1 MPRFLYSALLY
12 LLLPL
17 VAGKLALRCIKLA
30 AYRPHWRERFGFY
43 RLPRQSGVIW
53 LHCVSVGETRAAAP
67 LIDALIAQYPERSL
81 LLTHSSPSGR
91 ATSETLFGN
100 RVQRAYLP
108 YDLPFAARRFLN
120 HFQPDLGVLLETE
133 IWFNLLAACQQ
144 KQIPVLLANA
154 RLSEKSARGY
164 AKLGSLAQ
172 NALHSLH
179 LIAAQTPNDA
189 KRFQGLG
196 AKRVETL
203 GNLKFDALPPNDTL
217 SKAEQWR
224 GWFGRQRPV
233 FLAASTR
240 EGEEALI
247 LDALAATPIADLL
260 TVIVPRHPQRF
271 AQVEALL
278 KKRGLA
284 YEKRSSLND
293 AVAST
298 TQIILGDSMGEMYAY
313 YASADL
319 CLIGGSLLPFG
330 GQNLIEAMR
339 LSKPVL
345 LGTHTHNFEHAS
357 NEAVAKGA
365 ALRVNSAQEISAA
378 LLSLMNQPDRLD
390 EMGAKGLSLCEAS
403 LGATEKS
410 LLLIAGILK
419 KANEL
424 AD

>member
-17 VAGKLALRCIKLA
+17 VAGKLALRCIKQS

-43 RLPRQSGVIW
+43 SLPRQSGVIW

-67 LIDALIAQYPERSL
+67 LIHALLAQYPERSL

-91 ATSETLFGN
+91 ATSEALFGN

-108 YDLPFAARRFLN
+108 YDLPFAARGFLN
-120 HFQPDLGVLLETE
+120 HFKPDLGVLLETE
-133 IWFNLLAACQQ
+133 IWFNLIATCQQ
-144 KQIPVLLANA
+144 KQIPLVLANA

-164 AKLGSLAQ
+164 AKLGKLAQ
-172 NALHSLH
+172 NGLQSLH

-203 GNLKFDALPPNDTL
+203 GNLKFDALPPSDTL
-217 SKAEQWR
+217 AKAEQWR
-224 GWFGRQRPV
+224 SWFGRQRPV

-240 EGEEALI
+240 EGEEELI
-247 LDALAATPIADLL
+247 LDALAATPIFDLL

-271 AQVEALL
+271 GPVEALL
-278 KKRGLA
+278 KRRGIA
-284 YEKRSSLND
+284 YEKRSQLSME
-293 AVAST
+293 VERG
-298 TQIILGDSMGEMYAY
+298 TQVILGDSMGEMYAY

-339 LSKPVL
+339 LGKPVL
-345 LGTHTHNFEHAS
+345 LGPHTYNFEHAS
-357 NEAVAKGA
+357 NEAVEQGA
-365 ALRVNSAQEISAA
+365 AQRVNSVQEISTA
-378 LLSLMNQPDRLD
+378 LLTLMNQPDRLN

-410 LLLIAGILK
+410 LLSIAGLLK
-419 KANEL
+419 KTNG
-424 AD
+424 

>member
-17 VAGKLALRCIKLA
+17 LAGKLALRCLKQA
-30 AYRPHWRERFGFY
+30 AYRPHWQERFGFY

-67 LIDALIAQYPERSL
+67 LIHALLAQYPERTL

-91 ATSETLFGN
+91 ATSEALFGN
-100 RVQRAYLP
+100 RVQGAYLP
-108 YDLPFAARRFLN
+108 YDLPFMVQRFLR
-120 HFQPDLGVLLETE
+120 HFQPGLGVLLETE

-144 KQIPVLLANA
+144 RQIPVVLANA

-164 AKLGSLAQ
+164 AKLGKLAQ
-172 NALHSLH
+172 NALQSLY

-189 KRFQGLG
+189 KRFQSLG
-196 AKRVETL
+196 VGRVETL
-203 GNLKFDALPPNDTL
+203 GNLKFDALPPSGTEAAGNQL
-217 SKAEQWR
+217 R
-224 GWFGRQRPV
+224 RWFGMQRPL

-240 EGEEALI
+240 EGEEELI

-271 AQVEALL
+271 GPVEALL
-278 KKRGLA
+278 KRRAVA
-284 YEKRSSLND
+284 YEKRSQLTMEVNRR
-293 AVAST
+293 
-298 TQIILGDSMGEMYAY
+298 TQVILGDSMGEMYAY

-339 LSKPVL
+339 LGKPVL
-345 LGTHTHNFEHAS
+345 LGAHTHNFEHAS
-357 NEAVAKGA
+357 NEAVAQGA
-365 ALRVNSAQEISAA
+365 AQRVNSVQEISTA
-378 LLSLMNQPDRLD
+378 LLTLMNQPERLN

-403 LGATEKS
+403 LGATAKTHK
-410 LLLIAGILK
+410 LIAAILK
-419 KANEL
+419 SEAPV
-424 AD
+424 

>member
-17 VAGKLALRCIKLA
+17 VAGKLALRCIKQS

-67 LIDALIAQYPERSL
+67 LIHALLAQYPERSL

-91 ATSETLFGN
+91 ATSEALFGN

-108 YDLPFAARRFLN
+108 YDLPFMVRRFLN
-120 HFQPDLGVLLETE
+120 HFQPDLGVLLKTE

-144 KQIPVLLANA
+144 RQIPVVLANA
-154 RLSEKSARGY
+154 RLSEKSARVY
-164 AKLGSLAQ
+164 AKLGKLAQ
-172 NALHSLH
+172 NGLQSLR

-203 GNLKFDALPPNDTL
+203 GNLKFDAMPPSGTAAAGNQL
-217 SKAEQWR
+217 R
-224 GWFGRQRPV
+224 RWFGEQRPV

-240 EGEEALI
+240 EGEEELI

-271 AQVEALL
+271 GPVEALL
-278 KKRGLA
+278 KRRAVA
-284 YEKRSSLND
+284 YEKRSQLTMEVNRR
-293 AVAST
+293 
-298 TQIILGDSMGEMYAY
+298 TQVILGDSMGEMYAY

-339 LSKPVL
+339 LGKPVL
-345 LGTHTHNFEHAS
+345 LGAHTHNFEHAS
-357 NEAVAKGA
+357 NEAVAQGA
-365 ALRVNSAQEISAA
+365 AQRVNSVQEISTA
-378 LLSLMNQPDRLD
+378 LLTLMNQPERLN

-410 LLLIAGILK
+410 LLSIAGMLK
-419 KANEL
+419 KTNG
-424 AD
+424 

>member
-17 VAGKLALRCIKLA
+17 LAGKLALRSVKQV
-30 AYRPHWRERFGFY
+30 AYRPHWRERFGYY
-43 RLPRQSGVIW
+43 RLPRQSGLIW

-67 LIDALIAQYPERSL
+67 LIHALLEQYPERRL

-91 ATSETLFGN
+91 ATSEALFGN

-108 YDLPFAARRFLN
+108 YDLPFMVRRFLR

-144 KQIPVLLANA
+144 RQIPVLLANA

-164 AKLGSLAQ
+164 AKLGKLVQ
-172 NALHSLH
+172 NALQSLH

-203 GNLKFDALPPNDTL
+203 GNLKFDAMPPSGTAAAGIQL
-217 SKAEQWR
+217 R
-224 GWFGRQRPV
+224 RWFGEQRPV

-271 AQVEALL
+271 AEVEDLL

-284 YEKRSSLND
+284 YEKRSSLKD
-293 AVAST
+293 AVASR

-339 LSKPVL
+339 LGKPVL
-345 LGTHTHNFEHAS
+345 LGRHTYNFAE
-357 NEAVAKGA
+357 VAATAIAQCA
-365 ALRVNSAQEISAA
+365 AWRVDNAQEIAHALQVLMAAPEKRLAMGASGLAMCEAGHGASAKTLA
-378 LLSLMNQPDRLD
+378 LLVD
-390 EMGAKGLSLCEAS
+390 
-403 LGATEKS
+403 
-410 LLLIAGILK
+410 LLK
-419 KANEL
+419 N
-424 AD
+424 

>member
-1 MPRFLYSALLY
+1 
-12 LLLPL
+12 
-17 VAGKLALRCIKLA
+17 
-30 AYRPHWRERFGFY
+30 
-43 RLPRQSGVIW
+43 
-53 LHCVSVGETRAAAP
+53 
-67 LIDALIAQYPERSL
+67 
-81 LLTHSSPSGR
+81 
-91 ATSETLFGN
+91 
-100 RVQRAYLP
+100 
-108 YDLPFAARRFLN
+108 
-120 HFQPDLGVLLETE
+120 VLLETE
-133 IWFNLLAACQQ
+133 IWFNLLVACQQ
-144 KQIPVLLANA
+144 RQIPVVLANA

-172 NALHSLH
+172 NGLQSLH

-203 GNLKFDALPPNDTL
+203 GNLKFDALPPSGTEAAGIHFRRL
-217 SKAEQWR
+217 
-224 GWFGRQRPV
+224 FGEQRPV

-284 YEKRSSLND
+284 YEKRSSLKD
-293 AVAST
+293 AVASRT
-298 TQIILGDSMGEMYAY
+298 KIILGDSMGEMYAY

-339 LSKPVL
+339 LGKPVL
-345 LGTHTHNFEHAS
+345 LGPHTYNFEHAS
-357 NEAVAKGA
+357 NEAVEQGA
-365 ALRVNSAQEISAA
+365 AQRVNSVQEISTA
-378 LLSLMNQPDRLD
+378 LLTLMNQPDRLN

-403 LGATEKS
+403 LGATAKTQK
-410 LLLIAGILK
+410 LITAILK
-419 KANEL
+419 SKSRT
-424 AD
+424 

>member
-1 MPRFLYSALLY
+1 M
-12 LLLPL
+12 
-17 VAGKLALRCIKLA
+17 VAGKLALRCIKQA

-53 LHCVSVGETRAAAP
+53 LHCVSVGETRAAAS
-67 LIDALIAQYPERSL
+67 LIHALLAQYPERSL

-91 ATSETLFGN
+91 ATSEALFGN

-108 YDLPFAARRFLN
+108 FDLPFMVRRFLT

-133 IWFNLLAACQQ
+133 IWFNLLVACQQ
-144 KQIPVLLANA
+144 RQIPVVLANA

-172 NALHSLH
+172 NGLQSLH

-203 GNLKFDALPPNDTL
+203 GNLKFDALPPSGTEAAGIHFRRL
-217 SKAEQWR
+217 
-224 GWFGRQRPV
+224 FGEQRPV

-284 YEKRSSLND
+284 YEKRSSLKD
-293 AVAST
+293 AVASRT
-298 TQIILGDSMGEMYAY
+298 KIILGDSMGEMYAY

-339 LSKPVL
+339 LGKPVL
-345 LGTHTHNFEHAS
+345 LGPHTYNFEHAS
-357 NEAVAKGA
+357 NEAVEQGA
-365 ALRVNSAQEISAA
+365 AQRVNSVQEISTA
-378 LLSLMNQPDRLD
+378 LLTLMNQPDRLN

-410 LLLIAGILK
+410 LLSIAGLLK
-419 KANEL
+419 KTNG
-424 AD
+424 

>member
-12 LLLPL
+12 LLLPM
-17 VAGKLALRCIKLA
+17 VAGKLALRCIKQA

-53 LHCVSVGETRAAAP
+53 LHCVSVGETRAAAS
-67 LIDALIAQYPERSL
+67 LIHALLAHYPERSL

-91 ATSETLFGN
+91 ATSEALFGN

-108 YDLPFAARRFLN
+108 FDLPFMVRRFLT

-133 IWFNLLAACQQ
+133 IWFNLLVACQQ
-144 KQIPVLLANA
+144 RQIPVVLANA

-172 NALHSLH
+172 NGLQSLH

-203 GNLKFDALPPNDTL
+203 GNLKFDALPPSGTEAAGIHFRRL
-217 SKAEQWR
+217 
-224 GWFGRQRPV
+224 FGEQRPV

-284 YEKRSSLND
+284 YEKRSSLKD
-293 AVAST
+293 AVASRT
-298 TQIILGDSMGEMYAY
+298 KIILGDSMGEMYAY

-339 LSKPVL
+339 LGKPVL
-345 LGTHTHNFEHAS
+345 LGPHTYNFEHAS
-357 NEAVAKGA
+357 NEAVEQGA
-365 ALRVNSAQEISAA
+365 AQRVNSVQEISTA
-378 LLSLMNQPDRLD
+378 LLTLMNQPDRLN

-410 LLLIAGILK
+410 LLSIAGLLK
-419 KANEL
+419 KTNG
-424 AD
+424 

>member
-12 LLLPL
+12 LLLPM
-17 VAGKLALRCIKLA
+17 VAGKLALRCIKQA

-53 LHCVSVGETRAAAP
+53 LHCVSVGETRAAAS
-67 LIDALIAQYPERSL
+67 LIHALLAQYPERSL

-91 ATSETLFGN
+91 ATSEALFGN

-108 YDLPFAARRFLN
+108 FDLPFMVRRFLT

-133 IWFNLLAACQQ
+133 IWFNLLVACQQ
-144 KQIPVLLANA
+144 RQIPVVLANA

-164 AKLGSLAQ
+164 AKLGSLAK
-172 NALHSLH
+172 NALQSLH

-203 GNLKFDALPPNDTL
+203 GNLKFDALPPSGTEAAGIHFRRL
-217 SKAEQWR
+217 
-224 GWFGRQRPV
+224 FGEQRPV

-284 YEKRSSLND
+284 YEKRSSLKD
-293 AVAST
+293 AVASRT
-298 TQIILGDSMGEMYAY
+298 KIILGDSMGEMYAY

-339 LSKPVL
+339 LGKPVL
-345 LGTHTHNFEHAS
+345 LGPHTYNFEHAS
-357 NEAVAKGA
+357 NEAVEQGA
-365 ALRVNSAQEISAA
+365 AQRVNSVQEISTA
-378 LLSLMNQPDRLD
+378 LLTLMNQPDRLN

-410 LLLIAGILK
+410 LLSIAGLLK
-419 KANEL
+419 KTNG
-424 AD
+424 

>member
-17 VAGKLALRCIKLA
+17 VAGKLALRCIKQS

-67 LIDALIAQYPERSL
+67 LIHALLAQYPERSL

-91 ATSETLFGN
+91 ATSEALFGN

-108 YDLPFAARRFLN
+108 YDLPFMVRRFLN

-144 KQIPVLLANA
+144 RQIPVVLANA

-164 AKLGSLAQ
+164 AKLGKLAQ
-172 NALHSLH
+172 NGLQSLR

-203 GNLKFDALPPNDTL
+203 GNLKFDAMPPSGTAAAGNQL
-217 SKAEQWR
+217 R
-224 GWFGRQRPV
+224 RWFGEQRPV

-240 EGEEALI
+240 EGEEELI

-271 AQVEALL
+271 GPVEALL
-278 KKRGLA
+278 KRRAVA
-284 YEKRSSLND
+284 YEKRSQLTMEVNRR
-293 AVAST
+293 
-298 TQIILGDSMGEMYAY
+298 TQVILGDSMGEMYAY

-339 LSKPVL
+339 LGKPVL
-345 LGTHTHNFEHAS
+345 LGAHTHNFEHAS
-357 NEAVAKGA
+357 NEAVAQGA
-365 ALRVNSAQEISAA
+365 AQRVNSVQEISTA
-378 LLSLMNQPDRLD
+378 LLTLMNQPERLN

-403 LGATEKS
+403 LGATAKTHK
-410 LLLIAGILK
+410 LIAAILK
-419 KANEL
+419 SEAPV
-424 AD
+424 

>member
-12 LLLPL
+12 MLLPL
-17 VAGKLALRCIKLA
+17 VAGKLALRCIKQA

-43 RLPRQSGVIW
+43 RLPRQSGLIW

-67 LIDALIAQYPERSL
+67 LIHAVLAHYPERSL

-91 ATSETLFGN
+91 ATSEALFGN

-108 YDLPFAARRFLN
+108 FDLPFMVRRFLN

-144 KQIPVLLANA
+144 KQIPVVLANA

-164 AKLGSLAQ
+164 AKLGKLAHNGLQSLC
-172 NALHSLH
+172 

-203 GNLKFDALPPNDTL
+203 GNLKFDALPPSDAL
-217 SKAEQWR
+217 AKAEQWR
-224 GWFGRQRPV
+224 SWFGRQRPV

-240 EGEEALI
+240 EGEEELI
-247 LDALAATPIADLL
+247 LDALAATPIFGLL

-271 AQVEALL
+271 GRVEALL
-278 KKRGLA
+278 KRRGVA
-284 YEKRSSLND
+284 YEKRSQLSMD
-293 AVAST
+293 VKRG
-298 TQIILGDSMGEMYAY
+298 TQVILGDSMGEMYAY

-319 CLIGGSLLPFG
+319 CLIGGSLLPYG

-345 LGTHTHNFEHAS
+345 LGAHTHNFEHAS

-365 ALRVNSAQEISAA
+365 ALRVNNAQEISAA
-378 LLSLMNQPDRLD
+378 LLTLMNQPERLN

-410 LLLIAGILK
+410 LLLVAGILNK
-419 KANEL
+419 TNG
-424 AD
+424 

>member
-12 LLLPL
+12 SLLPL
-17 VAGKLALRCIKLA
+17 VAGKLALRSIKQA
-30 AYRPHWRERFGFY
+30 AYRPHWHERFGFY

-67 LIDALIAQYPERSL
+67 LIHGILEQYPERTL

-91 ATSETLFGN
+91 ATSEALFGK

-108 YDLPFAARRFLN
+108 YDLPFMVRRFLT

-144 KQIPVLLANA
+144 RDIPVVLANA

-164 AKLGSLAQ
+164 AKLGSLAK
-172 NALHSLH
+172 NALQSLH
-179 LIAAQTPNDA
+179 LIAAQTPNDT

-196 AKRVETL
+196 ARRVETL
-203 GNLKFDALPPNDTL
+203 GNLKFDALPPIGTEAAGIHL
-217 SKAEQWR
+217 R
-224 GWFGRQRPV
+224 RLFGEQRPV

-240 EGEEALI
+240 EGEEKLI

-284 YEKRSSLND
+284 YEKRSSLKD
-293 AVAST
+293 AVASR

-339 LSKPVL
+339 LGKPVL
-345 LGTHTHNFEHAS
+345 LGAHTYNFEHAS
-357 NEAVAKGA
+357 NEAVDQGA
-365 ALRVNSAQEISAA
+365 ALRVNSVQEISAA
-378 LLSLMNQPDRLD
+378 ILSLMHQPDRLS
-390 EMGAKGLSLCEAS
+390 EMGGKGLSLCEAS

-410 LLLIAGILK
+410 LLSIAGILK
-419 KANEL
+419 KTNG
-424 AD
+424 

>member
-17 VAGKLALRCIKLA
+17 VAGKLALRCIKQS
-30 AYRPHWRERFGFY
+30 AYRPHWQERFGFY

-67 LIDALIAQYPERSL
+67 LIHGILEQYPERTL

-91 ATSETLFGN
+91 ATSEALFGK

-108 YDLPFAARRFLN
+108 YDLPFMVRRFLT

-144 KQIPVLLANA
+144 RQIPVLLANA

-164 AKLGSLAQ
+164 AKLGSLAK
-172 NALHSLH
+172 NALQSLH

-196 AKRVETL
+196 ARRVETL
-203 GNLKFDALPPNDTL
+203 GNLKFDALPPIGTEAAGIHL
-217 SKAEQWR
+217 R
-224 GWFGRQRPV
+224 RLFGEQRPV

-240 EGEEALI
+240 EGEEKLI

-271 AQVEALL
+271 GPVEALL
-278 KKRGLA
+278 KRRGVA
-284 YEKRSSLND
+284 YEKRSQLNME
-293 AVAST
+293 VKRG
-298 TQIILGDSMGEMYAY
+298 TQVILGDSMGEMYAY

-339 LSKPVL
+339 LGKPVL
-345 LGTHTHNFEHAS
+345 LGPHTYNFAQVS
-357 NEAVAKGA
+357 ATAVAQCA
-365 ALRVNSAQEISAA
+365 AWRVNTPEEIGLA
-378 LLSLMNQPDRLD
+378 LQALMAVPEKRLA
-390 EMGAKGLSLCEAS
+390 MGAMGLAMCEAGQ
-403 LGATEKS
+403 GASAKT
-410 LLLIAGILK
+410 LTH
-419 KANEL
+419 L
-424 AD
+424 ADLLKR

>member
-1 MPRFLYSALLY
+1 MPRFLYSTLLY

-17 VAGKLALRCIKLA
+17 VAGKLALRSVKQA
-30 AYRPHWRERFGFY
+30 AYRPHWQERFGFY

-67 LIDALIAQYPERSL
+67 LIHALLEQYPERRL

-91 ATSETLFGN
+91 ATSEALFGN

-108 YDLPFAARRFLN
+108 YDLPFMVRRFLT

-144 KQIPVLLANA
+144 RQIPVLLANA
-154 RLSEKSARGY
+154 RLSEKSSRGY
-164 AKLGSLAQ
+164 AKLGKLAQ
-172 NALHSLH
+172 NALQSLH

-203 GNLKFDALPPNDTL
+203 GNLKFDAMPPSGTAAAGNQL
-217 SKAEQWR
+217 R
-224 GWFGRQRPV
+224 RWFGEQRPV

-284 YEKRSSLND
+284 YEKRSSLKD
-293 AVAST
+293 AVASR

-339 LSKPVL
+339 LGKPVL
-345 LGTHTHNFEHAS
+345 LGPHTYNFAQVS
-357 NEAVAKGA
+357 ATAVAQCAAWRVNTPEEIGLALQALMAVPEKRLAMGAMGLAMCEAEKGA
-365 ALRVNSAQEISAA
+365 SAKT
-378 LLSLMNQPDRLD
+378 L
-390 EMGAKGLSLCEAS
+390 
-403 LGATEKS
+403 TH
-410 LLLIAGILK
+410 
-419 KANEL
+419 L
-424 AD
+424 ADLLKR

>member
-17 VAGKLALRCIKLA
+17 VAGKLALRCIKQS

-43 RLPRQSGVIW
+43 RLPRQSGLIW

-67 LIDALIAQYPERSL
+67 LIHALLAQYPERSL

-91 ATSETLFGN
+91 ATSEALFGN

-108 YDLPFAARRFLN
+108 FDLPFMVRRFLK

-133 IWFNLLAACQQ
+133 IWFNLLASCQQ
-144 KQIPVLLANA
+144 RQIPVVLANA
-154 RLSEKSARGY
+154 RLSEKSAKGY
-164 AKLGSLAQ
+164 AKLGKLAQ
-172 NALHSLH
+172 NGLQSLC
-179 LIAAQTPNDA
+179 LITAQTPNDA

-203 GNLKFDALPPNDTL
+203 GNLKFDALPPSDTL
-217 SKAEQWR
+217 AKAEQWR
-224 GWFGRQRPV
+224 SWFGRQRPV

-240 EGEEALI
+240 EGEEELI
-247 LDALAATPIADLL
+247 LDALAATPIFDLL

-271 AQVEALL
+271 SPVEALL
-278 KKRGLA
+278 KRRGIA
-284 YEKRSSLND
+284 YEKRSQLSMD
-293 AVAST
+293 VKRG
-298 TQIILGDSMGEMYAY
+298 TQVILGDSMGEMYAY

-319 CLIGGSLLPFG
+319 CLIGGSLLPYG

-339 LSKPVL
+339 LGKPVL
-345 LGTHTHNFEHAS
+345 LGAHTHNFEHAS
-357 NEAVAKGA
+357 DEAVAKGA

-378 LLSLMNQPDRLD
+378 LLTLMNQPNRLN
-390 EMGAKGLSLCEAS
+390 EMGAKGLNLCEAS

-419 KANEL
+419 KTNG
-424 AD
+424 

>member
-1 MPRFLYSALLY
+1 MRRFLYSALLY

-17 VAGKLALRCIKLA
+17 LASKIVLRSIKQA
-30 AYRPHWRERFGFY
+30 AYRPHWQERFGFY
-43 RLPRQSGVIW
+43 MLPRQSGVIW

-67 LIDALIAQYPERSL
+67 LIHALLEQYPKRTL

-91 ATSETLFGN
+91 ATSEALFGK

-108 YDLPFAARRFLN
+108 YDLPFMVRRFLT

-144 KQIPVLLANA
+144 RDIPVVLANA

-164 AKLGSLAQ
+164 AKLGSLAK
-172 NALHSLH
+172 NALQSLH
-179 LIAAQTPNDA
+179 LIAAQTPNDT

-196 AKRVETL
+196 ARRVETL
-203 GNLKFDALPPNDTL
+203 GNLKFDALPPIGTEAAGIHL
-217 SKAEQWR
+217 R
-224 GWFGRQRPV
+224 RLFGEQRPV

-284 YEKRSSLND
+284 YEKRSSLKD
-293 AVAST
+293 AVASR

-339 LSKPVL
+339 LGKPVL
-345 LGTHTHNFEHAS
+345 LGAHTYNFEHAS

-365 ALRVNSAQEISAA
+365 AQRVNSAQDISTT
-378 LLSLMNQPDRLD
+378 LLNLMNHPERLN
-390 EMGAKGLSLCEAS
+390 EMGGKGLSLCEAS
-403 LGATEKS
+403 LGATAKTQK
-410 LLLIAGILK
+410 LIAAILK
-419 KANEL
+419 SEAL
-424 AD
+424 V

>member
-17 VAGKLALRCIKLA
+17 VAGKLALRSVKQA
-30 AYRPHWRERFGFY
+30 AYRPHWQERFGFY

-67 LIDALIAQYPERSL
+67 LIHALLEQYPERRL

-91 ATSETLFGN
+91 ATSEALFGN

-108 YDLPFAARRFLN
+108 YDLPFMVRRFLT

-144 KQIPVLLANA
+144 RQIPVLLANA

-164 AKLGSLAQ
+164 AKLGKLAQ
-172 NALHSLH
+172 NALQSLH

-196 AKRVETL
+196 AKRVETM
-203 GNLKFDALPPNDTL
+203 GNLKFDAMPPSGTAAAGNQL
-217 SKAEQWR
+217 R
-224 GWFGRQRPV
+224 RWFGEQRPV

-284 YEKRSSLND
+284 YEKRSSLKD
-293 AVAST
+293 TVASR

-339 LSKPVL
+339 LGKPVL
-345 LGTHTHNFEHAS
+345 LGAHTYNFEHAS

-365 ALRVNSAQEISAA
+365 AQRVNSAQDISTT
-378 LLSLMNQPDRLD
+378 LLNLMNHPERLN
-390 EMGAKGLSLCEAS
+390 EMGGKGLSLCEAS

-410 LLLIAGILK
+410 LLSIAGILK
-419 KANEL
+419 KTNG
-424 AD
+424 

>member
-17 VAGKLALRCIKLA
+17 LAGKLALRCIKQS
-30 AYRPHWRERFGFY
+30 AYRPQWRERFGIY

-67 LIDALIAQYPERSL
+67 LIHALLEQYPERSL

-91 ATSETLFGN
+91 ATSEALFGN

-108 YDLPFAARRFLN
+108 YDLPFMVRRFLT

-144 KQIPVLLANA
+144 RQIPVVLANA

-172 NALHSLH
+172 SGLQSLH

-196 AKRVETL
+196 ARHVETL
-203 GNLKFDALPPNDTL
+203 GNLKFDALPPSGTEAAGNQL
-217 SKAEQWR
+217 R
-224 GWFGRQRPV
+224 RLFGEQRPV

-247 LDALAATPIADLL
+247 LDALAATLIADLL

-278 KKRGLA
+278 KKRGLV
-284 YEKRSSLND
+284 YQKRSNLKQ
-293 AVAST
+293 AIRPG
-298 TQIILGDSMGEMYAY
+298 TQIVLGDSMGEMMAY
-313 YASADL
+313 CTSADV
-319 CLIGGSLLPFG
+319 CFIGGSLLPFG

-339 LSKPVL
+339 LGKPVL
-345 LGTHTHNFEHAS
+345 LGPHTYNFAEVAAM
-357 NEAVAKGA
+357 AVAQCA
-365 ALRVNSAQEISAA
+365 AWRVDNSQEIAHALQVLMAA
-378 LLSLMNQPDRLD
+378 PDKRLA
-390 EMGAKGLSLCEAS
+390 MGAKGLALCDVGQGAS
-403 LGATEKS
+403 AKTLVHLAK
-410 LLLIAGILK
+410 LL
-419 KANEL
+419 
-424 AD
+424 

>member
-12 LLLPL
+12 LLLPM
-17 VAGKLALRCIKLA
+17 VAGKLALRCIKQA

-67 LIDALIAQYPERSL
+67 LIHALLAQYPERSL

-91 ATSETLFGN
+91 ATSEALFGN

-108 YDLPFAARRFLN
+108 FDIPFMVRRFLN

-144 KQIPVLLANA
+144 RQIPMVLANA
-154 RLSEKSARGY
+154 RLSEKSAKGY

-172 NALHSLH
+172 NGLQSLH

-203 GNLKFDALPPNDTL
+203 GNLKFDALPPSGTEAAGIHFRRL
-217 SKAEQWR
+217 
-224 GWFGRQRPV
+224 FGEQRPV

-284 YEKRSSLND
+284 YEKRSSLKD
-293 AVAST
+293 AVASRT
-298 TQIILGDSMGEMYAY
+298 KIILGDSMGEMYAY

-339 LSKPVL
+339 LGKPVL
-345 LGTHTHNFEHAS
+345 LGPHTYNFEHAS
-357 NEAVAKGA
+357 NEAVEQGA
-365 ALRVNSAQEISAA
+365 AQRVNSVQEISTA
-378 LLSLMNQPDRLD
+378 LLTLMNQPDRLN

-410 LLLIAGILK
+410 LLSIAGLLK
-419 KANEL
+419 KTNG
-424 AD
+424 

>member
-12 LLLPL
+12 LLLPM
-17 VAGKLALRCIKLA
+17 VAGKLALRCIKQA

-53 LHCVSVGETRAAAP
+53 LHCVSVGETRAAAS
-67 LIDALIAQYPERSL
+67 LIHALLAQYPERSL

-91 ATSETLFGN
+91 ATSEALFGN

-108 YDLPFAARRFLN
+108 FDIPFMVRRFLN

-133 IWFNLLAACQQ
+133 IWFNLLVACQQ
-144 KQIPVLLANA
+144 RQIPVVLANA

-172 NALHSLH
+172 NGLQSLH

-203 GNLKFDALPPNDTL
+203 GNLKFDALPPSGTEAAGIHFRRL
-217 SKAEQWR
+217 
-224 GWFGRQRPV
+224 FGEQRPV

-284 YEKRSSLND
+284 YEKRSSLKD
-293 AVAST
+293 AVASRT
-298 TQIILGDSMGEMYAY
+298 KIILGDSMGEMYAY

-339 LSKPVL
+339 LGKPVL
-345 LGTHTHNFEHAS
+345 LGPHTYNFEHAS
-357 NEAVAKGA
+357 NEAVEQGA
-365 ALRVNSAQEISAA
+365 AQRVNSVQEISTA
-378 LLSLMNQPDRLD
+378 LLTLMNQPDRLN

-410 LLLIAGILK
+410 LLSIAGLLK
-419 KANEL
+419 KTNG
-424 AD
+424 

>member
-17 VAGKLALRCIKLA
+17 VAGKLALRCIKQS
-30 AYRPHWRERFGFY
+30 AYRPHWQERFGFY

-67 LIDALIAQYPERSL
+67 LIHGILEQYPERTL

-91 ATSETLFGN
+91 ASSEALFGN

-133 IWFNLLAACQQ
+133 IWFNLLVTCQQ
-144 KQIPVLLANA
+144 KQIPVVLANA

-164 AKLGSLAQ
+164 AKLGTLAQ
-172 NALHSLH
+172 NALQSLH

-203 GNLKFDALPPNDTL
+203 GNLKFDALPPSDTAA
-217 SKAEQWR
+217 KAEQWR
-224 GWFGRQRPV
+224 SWFGRQRPV

-240 EGEEALI
+240 EGEEELI
-247 LDALAATPIADLL
+247 LDALAATPISDLL

-271 AQVEALL
+271 GQVEALL
-278 KKRGLA
+278 KRGGIA
-284 YEKRSSLND
+284 YEKRSQLSMEVNRG
-293 AVAST
+293 
-298 TQIILGDSMGEMYAY
+298 TQVILGDSMGEMYAY

-319 CLIGGSLLPFG
+319 CLIGGSLLPYG

-345 LGTHTHNFEHAS
+345 LGAHTYNFEHAS
-357 NEAVAKGA
+357 NEAAAKGA

-378 LLSLMNQPDRLD
+378 LLTLMNQPDRLN

-403 LGATEKS
+403 LGATAKTQK
-410 LLLIAGILK
+410 LIATILES
-419 KANEL
+419 KART
-424 AD
+424 

>member
-12 LLLPL
+12 LLLPM
-17 VAGKLALRCIKLA
+17 VAGKLALRCIKQA

-53 LHCVSVGETRAAAP
+53 LHCVSVGETRAAAS
-67 LIDALIAQYPERSL
+67 LIHALLAQYPERSL

-91 ATSETLFGN
+91 ATSEALFGN

-108 YDLPFAARRFLN
+108 FDLPFMVRRFLT

-144 KQIPVLLANA
+144 RQIPMVLANA

-172 NALHSLH
+172 NGLQSLH

-203 GNLKFDALPPNDTL
+203 GNLKFDALPPSGTEAAGIHFRRL
-217 SKAEQWR
+217 
-224 GWFGRQRPV
+224 FGEQRPV

-284 YEKRSSLND
+284 YEKRSSLKD
-293 AVAST
+293 AVASRT
-298 TQIILGDSMGEMYAY
+298 KIILGDSMGEMYAY

-339 LSKPVL
+339 LGKPVL
-345 LGTHTHNFEHAS
+345 LGPHTYNFEHAS
-357 NEAVAKGA
+357 NEAVEQGA
-365 ALRVNSAQEISAA
+365 AQRVNSVQEISTA
-378 LLSLMNQPDRLD
+378 LLTLMNQPDRLN

-410 LLLIAGILK
+410 LLSIAGLLK
-419 KANEL
+419 KTNG
-424 AD
+424 

>member
-12 LLLPL
+12 LLLPM
-17 VAGKLALRCIKLA
+17 VAGKLALRCIKQA

-53 LHCVSVGETRAAAP
+53 LHCVSVGETRAAAS
-67 LIDALIAQYPERSL
+67 LIHALLAQYPERSL

-91 ATSETLFGN
+91 ATSEALFGN

-108 YDLPFAARRFLN
+108 FDIPFMVRRFLT

-133 IWFNLLAACQQ
+133 IWFNLLVACQQ
-144 KQIPVLLANA
+144 RQIPVVLANA

-172 NALHSLH
+172 NGLQSLH

-203 GNLKFDALPPNDTL
+203 GNLKFDALPPSGTEAAGIHFRRL
-217 SKAEQWR
+217 
-224 GWFGRQRPV
+224 FGEQRPV

-284 YEKRSSLND
+284 YEKRSSLKD
-293 AVAST
+293 AVASRT
-298 TQIILGDSMGEMYAY
+298 KIILGDSMGEMYAY

-339 LSKPVL
+339 LGKPVL
-345 LGTHTHNFEHAS
+345 LGPHTYNFEHAS
-357 NEAVAKGA
+357 NEAVEQGA
-365 ALRVNSAQEISAA
+365 AQRVNSVQEISTA
-378 LLSLMNQPDRLD
+378 LLTLMNQPDRLN

-410 LLLIAGILK
+410 LLSIAGLLK
-419 KANEL
+419 KTNG
-424 AD
+424 

>member
-17 VAGKLALRCIKLA
+17 LAGKLALRCIKQA

-43 RLPRQSGVIW
+43 RLPRQSGLIW

-67 LIDALIAQYPERSL
+67 LIHALLEQYPERRL

-91 ATSETLFGN
+91 STSEALFGN

-108 YDLPFAARRFLN
+108 YDLPFMVRRFLR

-144 KQIPVLLANA
+144 RQIPVLLANA

-164 AKLGSLAQ
+164 AKLGKLAQ
-172 NALHSLH
+172 NALQSLH

-203 GNLKFDALPPNDTL
+203 GNLKFDAMPPSGTAAAGNQL
-217 SKAEQWR
+217 R
-224 GWFGRQRPV
+224 RWFGEQRPV

-284 YEKRSSLND
+284 YEKRSSLKD
-293 AVAST
+293 AVASR

-339 LSKPVL
+339 LGKPVL
-345 LGTHTHNFEHAS
+345 LGPHTYNFAQVS
-357 NEAVAKGA
+357 ATAVAQCAAWRVNTPEEIGLALQALMAVPEKRLAMGAMGLAMCEAEKGA
-365 ALRVNSAQEISAA
+365 SAKT
-378 LLSLMNQPDRLD
+378 L
-390 EMGAKGLSLCEAS
+390 
-403 LGATEKS
+403 TH
-410 LLLIAGILK
+410 
-419 KANEL
+419 L
-424 AD
+424 ADLLKR

>member
-1 MPRFLYSALLY
+1 MPRFLYSTLLY

-17 VAGKLALRCIKLA
+17 VAGKLALRSVKQA
-30 AYRPHWRERFGFY
+30 AYRPHWQERFGFY

-67 LIDALIAQYPERSL
+67 LIHALLEQYPERRL

-91 ATSETLFGN
+91 ATSEALFGN

-108 YDLPFAARRFLN
+108 YDLPFMVRRFLT

-144 KQIPVLLANA
+144 RQIPVLLANA

-164 AKLGSLAQ
+164 AKLGKLAQ
-172 NALHSLH
+172 NALQSLH

-196 AKRVETL
+196 AKRVETM
-203 GNLKFDALPPNDTL
+203 GNLKFDAMPPSGTAAAGNQL
-217 SKAEQWR
+217 R
-224 GWFGRQRPV
+224 RWFGEQRPV

-284 YEKRSSLND
+284 YEKRSSLKD
-293 AVAST
+293 AVASR

-339 LSKPVL
+339 LGKPVL
-345 LGTHTHNFEHAS
+345 LGPHTYNFAQVS
-357 NEAVAKGA
+357 ATAVAQCAAWRVNTPEEIGLALQALMAVPEKRLAMGAMGLAMCEAGKGA
-365 ALRVNSAQEISAA
+365 SAKT
-378 LLSLMNQPDRLD
+378 L
-390 EMGAKGLSLCEAS
+390 
-403 LGATEKS
+403 TH
-410 LLLIAGILK
+410 
-419 KANEL
+419 L
-424 AD
+424 ADLLKR

>member
-17 VAGKLALRCIKLA
+17 VAGKLALRSVKQA
-30 AYRPHWRERFGFY
+30 AYRPHWQERFGFY

-67 LIDALIAQYPERSL
+67 LIHALLEQYPERRL

-91 ATSETLFGN
+91 ATSEALFGN

-108 YDLPFAARRFLN
+108 YDLPFMVRRFLT

-144 KQIPVLLANA
+144 RQIPVLLANA

-164 AKLGSLAQ
+164 AKLGKLAQ
-172 NALHSLH
+172 NALQSLH

-196 AKRVETL
+196 AKRVETM
-203 GNLKFDALPPNDTL
+203 GNLKFDAMPPSGTAAAGNQL
-217 SKAEQWR
+217 R
-224 GWFGRQRPV
+224 RWFGEQRPV

-284 YEKRSSLND
+284 YEKRSSLKD
-293 AVAST
+293 AVASR

-339 LSKPVL
+339 LGKPVL
-345 LGTHTHNFEHAS
+345 LGPHTYNFAQVS
-357 NEAVAKGA
+357 ATAVAQCAAWRVNTPEEIGLALQALMAVPEKRLAMGAMGLAMCEAGKGA
-365 ALRVNSAQEISAA
+365 SAKT
-378 LLSLMNQPDRLD
+378 L
-390 EMGAKGLSLCEAS
+390 
-403 LGATEKS
+403 TH
-410 LLLIAGILK
+410 
-419 KANEL
+419 L
-424 AD
+424 ADLLKR

>member
-1 MPRFLYSALLY
+1 
-12 LLLPL
+12 
-17 VAGKLALRCIKLA
+17 
-30 AYRPHWRERFGFY
+30 
-43 RLPRQSGVIW
+43 
-53 LHCVSVGETRAAAP
+53 VSVGETRAAAP
-67 LIDALIAQYPERSL
+67 LIHALLAQYPERSL

-91 ATSETLFGN
+91 ATSEALFGN

-108 YDLPFAARRFLN
+108 YDLPFAARGFLN
-120 HFQPDLGVLLETE
+120 HFKPDLGVLLETE
-133 IWFNLLAACQQ
+133 IWFNLIATCQQ
-144 KQIPVLLANA
+144 KQIPLVLANA

-164 AKLGSLAQ
+164 AKLGKLAQ
-172 NALHSLH
+172 NALQSLH

-203 GNLKFDALPPNDTL
+203 GNLKFDALPPSDTL
-217 SKAEQWR
+217 AKAEQWR
-224 GWFGRQRPV
+224 SWFGRQRPV

-240 EGEEALI
+240 EGEEELI
-247 LDALAATPIADLL
+247 LDALAATPIFDLL

-271 AQVEALL
+271 GPVEALL
-278 KKRGLA
+278 KRRGIA
-284 YEKRSSLND
+284 YEKRSQLSME
-293 AVAST
+293 VERG
-298 TQIILGDSMGEMYAY
+298 TQVILGDSMGEMYAY

-319 CLIGGSLLPFG
+319 CLIGGSLLPYG

-345 LGTHTHNFEHAS
+345 LGAHTYNFEHAS

-378 LLSLMNQPDRLD
+378 LLTLMNQPDRLND
-390 EMGAKGLSLCEAS
+390 MGAKGLSLCEAS

-419 KANEL
+419 KTIESV
-424 AD
+424 D

>member
-12 LLLPL
+12 SLLPL
-17 VAGKLALRCIKLA
+17 VAGKLALRCIKQS
-30 AYRPHWRERFGFY
+30 AYRPHWHERFGFY

-67 LIDALIAQYPERSL
+67 LIHGILEQYPERTL

-91 ATSETLFGN
+91 ATSEALFGD

-108 YDLPFAARRFLN
+108 YDLPFMVRRFLT

-144 KQIPVLLANA
+144 RQIPVLLANA

-164 AKLGSLAQ
+164 AKLGSLAK
-172 NALHSLH
+172 NALQSLH

-189 KRFQGLG
+189 MRFQGLG
-196 AKRVETL
+196 ARRVETL
-203 GNLKFDALPPNDTL
+203 GNLKFDALPPIGTEAAGIHL
-217 SKAEQWR
+217 R
-224 GWFGRQRPV
+224 RLFGEQRPV

-240 EGEEALI
+240 EGEEKLI

-271 AQVEALL
+271 GPVEALL
-278 KKRGLA
+278 KRRGVA
-284 YEKRSSLND
+284 YEKRSQLNME
-293 AVAST
+293 VNHR
-298 TQIILGDSMGEMYAY
+298 TQVILGDSMGEMYAY

-339 LSKPVL
+339 LGKPAL
-345 LGTHTHNFEHAS
+345 LGAHTYNFERAS
-357 NEAVAKGA
+357 IEAVNQGA
-365 ALRVNSAQEISAA
+365 AQRVNSVQEISAA
-378 LLSLMNQPDRLD
+378 LLTLINQPDRLN
-390 EMGAKGLSLCEAS
+390 EMGAKALSLCEAS
-403 LGATEKS
+403 LGATAKTQK
-410 LLLIAGILK
+410 LITAILK
-419 KANEL
+419 SKSGT
-424 AD
+424 

>member
-12 LLLPL
+12 LLLPM
-17 VAGKLALRCIKLA
+17 VAGKLALRCIKQA

-53 LHCVSVGETRAAAP
+53 LHCVSVGETRAAAS
-67 LIDALIAQYPERSL
+67 LIHALLAQYPERSL

-91 ATSETLFGN
+91 ATSEALFGN

-108 YDLPFAARRFLN
+108 FDLPFMVRRFLT

-133 IWFNLLAACQQ
+133 IWFNLLVACQQ
-144 KQIPVLLANA
+144 RQIPVVLANA

-172 NALHSLH
+172 NGLQSLH

-203 GNLKFDALPPNDTL
+203 GNLKFDALPPSGTEAAGIHFRRL
-217 SKAEQWR
+217 
-224 GWFGRQRPV
+224 FGEQRPV

-284 YEKRSSLND
+284 YEKRSSLKD
-293 AVAST
+293 AVASRT
-298 TQIILGDSMGEMYAY
+298 KIILGDSMGEMYAY

-339 LSKPVL
+339 LGKPVL
-345 LGTHTHNFEHAS
+345 LGPHTYNFEHAS
-357 NEAVAKGA
+357 NEAVEQGA
-365 ALRVNSAQEISAA
+365 AQRVNSVQEISTA
-378 LLSLMNQPDRLD
+378 LLTLMNQPDRLN

-410 LLLIAGILK
+410 LLSIAGLLK
-419 KANEL
+419 KTNG
-424 AD
+424 

>member
-1 MPRFLYSALLY
+1 MPRFLYSTLLY

-17 VAGKLALRCIKLA
+17 VAGKLALRSVKQA
-30 AYRPHWRERFGFY
+30 AYRPHWQERFGFY

-67 LIDALIAQYPERSL
+67 LIHALLEQYPERRL

-91 ATSETLFGN
+91 ATSEALFGN

-108 YDLPFAARRFLN
+108 YDLPFMVRRFLT

-144 KQIPVLLANA
+144 RQIPVLLANA

-164 AKLGSLAQ
+164 AKLGKLAQ
-172 NALHSLH
+172 NALQSLH

-196 AKRVETL
+196 AKRVETM
-203 GNLKFDALPPNDTL
+203 GNLKFDAMPPSGTAAAGNQL
-217 SKAEQWR
+217 R
-224 GWFGRQRPV
+224 RWFGEQRPI

-284 YEKRSSLND
+284 YEKRSSLKD
-293 AVAST
+293 AVASR

-339 LSKPVL
+339 LGKPVL
-345 LGTHTHNFEHAS
+345 LGPHTYNFAQVS
-357 NEAVAKGA
+357 ATAVAQCAAWRVNTPEEIGLALQALMAVPEKRLAMGAMGLAMCEAGKGA
-365 ALRVNSAQEISAA
+365 SAKT
-378 LLSLMNQPDRLD
+378 L
-390 EMGAKGLSLCEAS
+390 
-403 LGATEKS
+403 TH
-410 LLLIAGILK
+410 
-419 KANEL
+419 L
-424 AD
+424 ADLLKR

>member
-1 MPRFLYSALLY
+1 MPRFLYSTLLY

-17 VAGKLALRCIKLA
+17 VAGKLALRSVKQA
-30 AYRPHWRERFGFY
+30 AYRPHWQERFGFY

-67 LIDALIAQYPERSL
+67 LIHALLEQYPERRL

-91 ATSETLFGN
+91 ATSEALFGK

-108 YDLPFAARRFLN
+108 YDLPFMVRRFLT

-144 KQIPVLLANA
+144 RQIPVLLANA

-164 AKLGSLAQ
+164 AKLGKLAQ
-172 NALHSLH
+172 NALQSLH

-203 GNLKFDALPPNDTL
+203 GNLKFDAMPPSGTAAAGNQL
-217 SKAEQWR
+217 R
-224 GWFGRQRPV
+224 RWFGEQRPV

-284 YEKRSSLND
+284 YEKRSSLKD
-293 AVAST
+293 AVASR

-339 LSKPVL
+339 LGKPVL
-345 LGTHTHNFEHAS
+345 LGPHTYNFAQVS
-357 NEAVAKGA
+357 ATAVAQCAAWRVNTPEEIGLALQALMAVPEKRLAMGAMGLAMCEAGKGA
-365 ALRVNSAQEISAA
+365 SAKT
-378 LLSLMNQPDRLD
+378 L
-390 EMGAKGLSLCEAS
+390 
-403 LGATEKS
+403 TH
-410 LLLIAGILK
+410 
-419 KANEL
+419 L
-424 AD
+424 ADLLKR

>member
-1 MPRFLYSALLY
+1 MPRFLYSAVLY

-17 VAGKLALRCIKLA
+17 VAGKLALRCIKQS

-43 RLPRQSGVIW
+43 RLPRQSGLIW

-67 LIDALIAQYPERSL
+67 LIHALLAQYPERSL

-91 ATSETLFGN
+91 ATSEALFGN

-108 YDLPFAARRFLN
+108 FDLPFMVRRFLK

-144 KQIPVLLANA
+144 RQIPVVLANA
-154 RLSEKSARGY
+154 RLSEKSAKGY
-164 AKLGSLAQ
+164 AKLGKLAQ
-172 NALHSLH
+172 NGLQSLY
-179 LIAAQTPNDA
+179 LITAQTPNDA

-203 GNLKFDALPPNDTL
+203 GNLKFDALPPSDTL
-217 SKAEQWR
+217 AKAEQWR
-224 GWFGRQRPV
+224 SWFGRQRPV

-240 EGEEALI
+240 EGEEELI
-247 LDALAATPIADLL
+247 LDALAATPIFDLL

-271 AQVEALL
+271 GPVEALL
-278 KKRGLA
+278 KRRGIA
-284 YEKRSSLND
+284 YEKRSQLSMD
-293 AVAST
+293 VKRST
-298 TQIILGDSMGEMYAY
+298 QVILGDSMGEMYAY

-319 CLIGGSLLPFG
+319 CLIGGSLLPYG

-339 LSKPVL
+339 LGKPVL
-345 LGTHTHNFEHAS
+345 LGAHTHNFEQAS
-357 NEAVAKGA
+357 DEAVAKGA

-378 LLSLMNQPDRLD
+378 LLTLMNQPNRLN
-390 EMGAKGLSLCEAS
+390 EMGAKGLNLCEAS

-419 KANEL
+419 KTNG
-424 AD
+424 

>member
-17 VAGKLALRCIKLA
+17 LAGKLALRSIKQA

-53 LHCVSVGETRAAAP
+53 LHCVSVGETRAAAS
-67 LIDALIAQYPERSL
+67 LIHALLAQYPERSL

-91 ATSETLFGN
+91 ATSEALFGN

-108 YDLPFAARRFLN
+108 FDLPFMVRRFLN

-144 KQIPVLLANA
+144 RQIPVVLANA

-172 NALHSLH
+172 NGLQSLH

-203 GNLKFDALPPNDTL
+203 GNLKFDALPPSGTEAAGIHFRRL
-217 SKAEQWR
+217 
-224 GWFGRQRPV
+224 FGEQRPV

-284 YEKRSSLND
+284 YEKRSSLKD
-293 AVAST
+293 AVASRT
-298 TQIILGDSMGEMYAY
+298 KIILGDSMGEMYAY

-339 LSKPVL
+339 LGKPAL
-345 LGTHTHNFEHAS
+345 LGAHTYNFEHAA
-357 NEAVAKGA
+357 NEAVEQGA
-365 ALRVNSAQEISAA
+365 AQRVNSVQEISTA
-378 LLSLMNQPDRLD
+378 LLTLMNQPDRLN

-410 LLLIAGILK
+410 LLSIAGLLK
-419 KANEL
+419 KTNG
-424 AD
+424 

>member
-17 VAGKLALRCIKLA
+17 VAGKLALRSVKHA

-67 LIDALIAQYPERSL
+67 LIHALLAQYPERRL

-91 ATSETLFGN
+91 ATSEALFGN

-108 YDLPFAARRFLN
+108 YDLPFMVRRFLR

-144 KQIPVLLANA
+144 RQIPVLLANA

-164 AKLGSLAQ
+164 AKLGKLAQ
-172 NALHSLH
+172 NALQSLH

-203 GNLKFDALPPNDTL
+203 GNLKFDAMPPSGTAAAGNQL
-217 SKAEQWR
+217 R
-224 GWFGRQRPV
+224 RWFGEQRPV

-284 YEKRSSLND
+284 YEKRSSLKD
-293 AVAST
+293 AVASR

-339 LSKPVL
+339 LGKPVL
-345 LGTHTHNFEHAS
+345 LGAHTYNFEHAS

-365 ALRVNSAQEISAA
+365 AQRVNSAQDISTT
-378 LLSLMNQPDRLD
+378 LLNLMNHPERLN
-390 EMGAKGLSLCEAS
+390 EMGGKGLSLCEAS
-403 LGATEKS
+403 LGATAKTQK
-410 LLLIAGILK
+410 LIAAILK
-419 KANEL
+419 SEAL
-424 AD
+424 V